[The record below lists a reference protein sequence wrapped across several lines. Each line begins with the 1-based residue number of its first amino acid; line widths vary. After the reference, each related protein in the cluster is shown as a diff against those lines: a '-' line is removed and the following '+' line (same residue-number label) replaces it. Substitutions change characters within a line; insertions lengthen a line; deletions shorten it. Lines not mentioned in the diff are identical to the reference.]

1 MVEVANWKNGLHLYR
16 GKKLVANSHAQ
27 LQRDVEMVAQ
37 YVASLNPKIE
47 SIQ

>member
-1 MVEVANWKNGLHLYR
+1 MGFTYIEA
-16 GKKLVANSHAQ
+16 KKLVANSHAQ

-37 YVASLNPKIE
+37 YVASLNPKVE